1 MPEEFIGIYVNEKAV
16 FAACSYGGFRILD
29 HSLGLISSVSGIEGR
44 CWTILERNGFLFAAV
59 GQGGIYVYDVKNLKK
74 PILVNRLKAGDARDI
89 VIQGSYLYTAAGQ
102 EGLLVYDISDVKD
115 IKYNKKIPSAA
126 FTRGIMV
133 DESYI
138 YKADG
143 DGGIEVYEK

>member
-1 MPEEFIGIYVNEKAV
+1 M
-16 FAACSYGGFRILD
+16 
-29 HSLGLISSVSGIEGR
+29 
-44 CWTILERNGFLFAAV
+44 FAAV